1 MNIERFKI
9 LVEAYGADPS
19 RWPEGERDAA
29 VAFAETSPEA
39 RRLLAEA
46 AALDRL
52 LDAAET
58 TPAARA
64 LEERILATFSERP
77 RSFARW
83 YDVLTAR
90 PLPWLPGAA
99 IAASLALGLMVG
111 AALPGVAGIGDGAAV
126 DPALIALGGGDA
138 DLWSEWGED
147 S

>member
-19 RWPEGERDAA
+19 RWPEAERKAGLA
-29 VAFAETSPEA
+29 LAETSPEA

-52 LDAAET
+52 LDTAET
-58 TPAARA
+58 VPVTRA
-64 LEERILATFSERP
+64 LEERILATFTERP

-83 YDVLTAR
+83 VGVLTAR

-99 IAASLALGLMVG
+99 IAASLALGLAVG
-111 AALPGVAGIGDGAAV
+111 AALPSAAGIGDGAAV
-126 DPALIALGGGDA
+126 DPALVALGGGDA
-138 DLWSEWGED
+138 DLWNEWGED